1 MAHDALLLAIPVGL
15 FVVHSLVVMGLAF
28 GQRDFTFYQVM
39 LPIQRGADAG
49 ETLLVDAGLE
59 IVEFALV

>member
-1 MAHDALLLAIPVGL
+1 MAHDALLLAVPVAL

-49 ETLLVDAGLE
+49 ETLLVDAGL
-59 IVEFALV
+59 